1 MNTPTVPD
9 VDGFV
14 DVSERLMRY
23 LEVVAAFVLVGLFGI
38 GVFDFLLQIV
48 TLVRTGAIT
57 DTAAI
62 IGLIDE
68 ILLLFIIVEIFQT
81 VVAYAQEQSVIRIVI
96 AAGLIAVARKVISF
110 HSGDYG
116 TPTESTIAAAGYA
129 LLLLALVAA
138 LYVVGRANVTT
149 PPDQDV

>member
-1 MNTPTVPD
+1 MDASNAPTVD
-9 VDGFV
+9 DFV

-23 LEVVAAFVLVGLFGI
+23 LEVAAAFVLVGLFAV

-62 IGLIDE
+62 IGLIDD

-81 VVAYAQEQSVIRIVI
+81 IVAYAQEQSVIRIVI

-116 TPTESTIAAAGYA
+116 SPTEATVAAAGYA

-149 PPDQDV
+149 PPEQDV

>member
-1 MNTPTVPD
+1 MDASNTPD
-9 VDGFV
+9 IEDFV
-14 DVSERLMRY
+14 DISERLMRY
-23 LEVVAAFVLVGLFGI
+23 LEVVAAFVLVGLFAV

-57 DTAAI
+57 DTSAI
-62 IGLIDE
+62 VGLIDE

-96 AAGLIAVARKVISF
+96 AAGLIAVARKIISF

-116 TPTESTIAAAGYA
+116 TPTEATIAAAGYA
-129 LLLLALVAA
+129 LLLLSLVAA
-138 LYVVGRANVTT
+138 LYAVGRANVTT